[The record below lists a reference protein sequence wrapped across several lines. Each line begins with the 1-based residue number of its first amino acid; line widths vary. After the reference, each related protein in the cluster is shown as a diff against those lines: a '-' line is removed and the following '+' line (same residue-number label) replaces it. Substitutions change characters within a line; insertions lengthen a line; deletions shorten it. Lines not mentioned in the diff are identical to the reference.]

1 MKLDAS
7 RLGIALGIVCGA
19 GCLVLG
25 WAAAAFGWGTPIV
38 ELAGTL
44 YIGFAPTLA
53 GGLIGAVWGFA
64 DGLIGGLLIAWIYN
78 AIPKRA

>member
-1 MKLDAS
+1 MKLDAA
-7 RLGIALGIVCGA
+7 RLGIALGIVWGG
-19 GCLVLG
+19 GCLLLG

-44 YIGFAPTLA
+44 YIGFAPTPAGGLA
-53 GGLIGAVWGFA
+53 GGLWGLA

-78 AIPKRA
+78 VIPKRA